1 MKMVK
6 YYILAALLALVLTV
20 TVPVLLLKIVF
31 GWIAFSLIAV
41 SSAYLLNY
49 PSLFRKRE
57 DGSIPFYIRW
67 IFVPFL
73 LGSWLYN
80 EYARRTDKVPPLQ
93 KIESNL
99 FLACRMSGQH
109 VDLLNENNIDAIL
122 DVTAEFDGLDWT
134 AYQEDFRYL
143 NVPVLDHT
151 SPTPEQLVLAINWL
165 NQQVSENKNVVV
177 HCALGRGRSVLVVAA
192 YLLAKN
198 PDLSVDDAMRQIN
211 QIRQTARLNKRQ
223 LASLQKVRDGGLLS
237 LQKNLTL
244 IVNPVAGGGKW
255 EQYRGEVLARLNEKF
270 KVTVKETT
278 PEIDGKALAEQAK
291 DEKAQIVIACGGDG
305 TLTEVASALVDT
317 DITMGIIPFG
327 TANALSQVLHGYI
340 SKVMP
345 ISTACDIIIN
355 GNTLKIDTATCNDK
369 VMLLVAAVGF
379 EEKMISAADRE
390 EKNVGGQFAYLKG
403 LWNAISNNENM
414 TFEVAK
420 DGNPAETL
428 ETPSF
433 VIANA
438 APMTTALA
446 QGAEQP
452 DITDGKLDLTWLLPQ
467 PSSDRQFASLAELV
481 LSPSEAK
488 KNSDT
493 IRHERAS
500 NITLTFD
507 KPTAYAVDGEIYE
520 GDKLIIKT
528 FPRSLTVLS
537 NFEDKD

>member
-1 MKMVK
+1 MVK
-6 YYILAALLALVLTV
+6 YYILVALLALVLTV
-20 TVPVLLLKIVF
+20 MVPVLLLKIVF

-165 NQQVSENKNVVV
+165 NQQISENKNVVV

-255 EQYRGEVLARLNEKF
+255 EQYRGEVLSRLNEKF

-291 DEKAQIVIACGGDG
+291 DEKAQVVIACGGDG
-305 TLTEVASALVDT
+305 TLTEVASALVNT

-420 DGNPAETL
+420 DDNPAETL

-493 IRHERAS
+493 ICHERAS
-500 NITLTFD
+500 KITLTFD

-528 FPRSLTVLS
+528 FPRSLTVLA

>member
-1 MKMVK
+1 MVK

-192 YLLAKN
+192 YLLAKK

>member
-6 YYILAALLALVLTV
+6 YYVLGALLALVLTL
-20 TVPVLLLKIVF
+20 TVPVILLKVVF

-67 IFVPFL
+67 VFVPFL

-93 KIESNL
+93 KIEPNL
-99 FLACRMSGQH
+99 FLACRMSGKH
-109 VDLLNENNIDAIL
+109 VSLLNENNIDAIL

-134 AYQEDFRYL
+134 AYQEDYRYL

-151 SPTPEQLVLAINWL
+151 SPTPEQLLLAINWL
-165 NQQVSENKNVVV
+165 NQQISENKNVVV

-198 PDLSVDDAMRQIN
+198 PNLTVDDALREIN

-237 LQKNLTL
+237 LQKDLTL

-255 EQYRGEVLARLNEKF
+255 EQYRDDVLSRLNEKF

-278 PEIDGKALAEQAK
+278 EDIDGKTLAEQAK
-291 DEKAQIVIACGGDG
+291 KDGADIIVACGGDG
-305 TLTEVASALVDT
+305 TLTEVASALVNT
-317 DITMGIIPFG
+317 GITMGIIPFG

-345 ISTACDIIIN
+345 ISTACDIIIE
-355 GNTLKIDTATCNDK
+355 GNTLAIDTATCNDH

-390 EKNVGGQFAYLKG
+390 EKNMGGQFAYLKG
-403 LWNAISNNENM
+403 LWSAISNNENM
-414 TFEVAK
+414 TFKVAI
-420 DGNPAETL
+420 DGKSAETL

-446 QGAEQP
+446 QGAEPP

-481 LSPSEAK
+481 LSPAEAK
-488 KNSDT
+488 KQSES
-493 IRHERAS
+493 IHHERAS

-520 GDKLIIKT
+520 GEKLEIKT
-528 FPRSLTVLS
+528 CPRSLNVLT
-537 NFEDKD
+537 NFEEKD

>member
-6 YYILAALLALVLTV
+6 YYILGALLALVLTV
-20 TVPVLLLKIVF
+20 TVPVLLLKIAF
-31 GWIAFSLIAV
+31 GWVAFSLIAV

-73 LGSWLYN
+73 LGSGLYN

-93 KIESNL
+93 KIEPHL
-99 FLACRMSGQH
+99 FLACRMSSQH
-109 VDLLNENNIDAIL
+109 VDLLNENNVDAIL

-134 AYQEDFRYL
+134 AYQEDYKYL

-151 SPTPEQLVLAINWL
+151 SPTAEQLVLAINWL
-165 NQQVSENKNVVV
+165 NQQISDNKNVVV

-198 PDLSVDDAMRQIN
+198 PSLSVDDALRQIN

-237 LQKNLTL
+237 LRKELTL

-255 EQYRGEVLARLNEKF
+255 KQYRGEVLSRLNEKF

-278 PEIDGKALAEQAK
+278 PEVDGKALAQQAK
-291 DEKAQIVIACGGDG
+291 DEKADIVVACGGDG
-305 TLTEVASALVDT
+305 TLTEVASALINT

-345 ISTACDIIIN
+345 ISTACDIIIK
-355 GNTLKIDTATCNDK
+355 GDTLKIDTATCNDK

-379 EEKMISAADRE
+379 EEQMISAADRE

-420 DGNPAETL
+420 DNKPAETL

-481 LSPSEAK
+481 LSPAESK
-488 KNSDT
+488 KQSDS

-500 NITLTFD
+500 QITLSFD

-520 GDKLIIKT
+520 GDKIIIKT
-528 FPRSLTVLS
+528 VPRSLTVLA

>member
-6 YYILAALLALVLTV
+6 YYILGALLALVLTL
-20 TVPVLLLKIVF
+20 TVPVILLKIAF
-31 GWIAFSLIAV
+31 GWTAFSLIAV

-67 IFVPFL
+67 VFVPFL

-93 KIESNL
+93 KIEPHL
-99 FLACRMSGQH
+99 FLACRMSNKH
-109 VDLLNENNIDAIL
+109 VDLLNENNVDAIL

-134 AYQEDFRYL
+134 AYQEDYKYL
-143 NVPVLDHT
+143 NIPVLDHT
-151 SPTPEQLVLAINWL
+151 SPTSEQLVLAINWL
-165 NQQVSENKNVVV
+165 NQQISDNKNVVV

-198 PDLSVDDAMRQIN
+198 PNLSVDEALKQIN

-237 LQKNLTL
+237 LRKDLTL

-255 EQYRGEVLARLNEKF
+255 KQYRDEVLSRLNEKF
-270 KVTVKETT
+270 KVTIKETT

-291 DEKAQIVIACGGDG
+291 DEKAEIVIACGGDG
-305 TLTEVASALVDT
+305 TLTEVASALINT

-327 TANALSQVLHGYI
+327 TANALSQVLHGYV

-345 ISTACDIIIN
+345 ISTACDIIIR
-355 GNTLKIDTATCNDK
+355 GDTLKIDTATCNDK

-379 EEKMISAADRE
+379 EEQMISAADRE

-420 DGNPAETL
+420 DDKAAETL

-481 LSPSEAK
+481 LSPAESK
-488 KNSDT
+488 KQSDS

-500 NITLTFD
+500 SITLTFD

-520 GDKLIIKT
+520 GDKLVIKT
-528 FPRSLTVLS
+528 VPRSLTVLA